1 MEYAEMLIK
10 LFLLLVGFGLGFLTA
25 CGGAARIVA
34 EKHDLKIELAKTK
47 AELEAVKK
55 SNTKIIEI
63 KDERV
68 ADVDY
73 GNF

>member
-1 MEYAEMLIK
+1 MAEMIVK

-25 CGGAARIVA
+25 CGGAARRVS
-34 EKHDLKIELAKTK
+34 EKHDLKVELHKTK
-47 AELEAVKK
+47 AELEAIKK
-55 SNTKIIEI
+55 NNTQVIEI